1 MIIHVPVRNL
11 KSRVDN
17 GFAYIS
23 YFLPGEEEVLFNAFN
38 VFKVLS
44 FKRAGED

>member
-1 MIIHVPVRNL
+1 MIIHVPVKNL
-11 KSRVDN
+11 KSQVDN

-23 YFLPGEEEVLFNAFN
+23 YFSPGEKEVLINAFN

-44 FKRAGED
+44 FKKAGKD